1 MNQQLVKRRLLES
14 LAILMIGDGLL
25 AAVRPRRHV
34 LLWETGPRIWRNSL
48 RPALRHPGLTRVLG
62 LVAVSWALVRRAA
75 NRLTSNSSVIKLL

>member
-25 AAVRPRRHV
+25 AAVQPRRHV

-48 RPALRHPGLTRVLG
+48 RLFLRHPGLTRVLG
-62 LVAVSWALVRRAA
+62 LVAVGLGVWFAA
-75 NRLTSNSSVIKLL
+75 RQQADVQ